1 VDAVGNL
8 FIADNANNR
17 IRKVST
23 DGIITTLAG
32 MGPGY
37 PVGGG
42 FSGDGGQ
49 ATNASLYLPYGVAV
63 DSSDNLFIA
72 DDLNGRIRKVNASGV
87 ITTVAGGGTNNS
99 PGDGIQATNAI
110 LNRPTGI
117 AVGTA
122 GNLFI
127 ADGDNDGRFFEV
139 STNGI
144 IRIAAGNGSFGYSGD
159 GGPATNATL
168 YYPFK
173 AAVVSFG
180 DVFIADSF
188 NNRIRKVVNTQGP
201 ILALNNVS
209 AADAGNYR
217 VVVTG
222 PGGSVTSSVAAL
234 TVATA
239 PLIYATVPN
248 SDGSVTLSFV
258 SRPGSTNMVLSA
270 TNLSPPVLWQPLSTN
285 TAGADGGW
293 QFTDPN
299 AASHQTRFYRSLT
312 Q

>member
-1 VDAVGNL
+1 M
-8 FIADNANNR
+8 
-17 IRKVST
+17 ST
-23 DGIITTLAG
+23 DGIITTVAG
-32 MGPGY
+32 IGPSY
-37 PVGGG
+37 PSGGG
-42 FSGDGGQ
+42 FSGDGGP
-49 ATNASLYLPYGVAV
+49 ATNANLYLPYGVAV

-72 DDLNGRIRKVNASGV
+72 DNLNGRIRKVNASGV

-99 PGDGIQATNAI
+99 IGDCIQATNAI

-117 AVGTA
+117 AVEVS

-127 ADGDNDGRFFEV
+127 ADGDNDGQFFEV

-144 IRIAAGNGSFGYSGD
+144 IRIAAGDGSLGYSGD
-159 GGPATNATL
+159 GGPATNAAL
-168 YYPFK
+168 YYPWK
-173 AAVVSFG
+173 AAVDAFG
-180 DVFIADSF
+180 NVFIADSF
-188 NNRIRKVVNTQGP
+188 NNRIRKVGNTQGP

-209 AADAGNYR
+209 AANAGNYR

-239 PLIYATVPN
+239 PLVYATVPN

-258 SRPGSTNMVLSA
+258 SQPGSTNRVFSA
-270 TNLSPPVLWQPLSTN
+270 INLSPPVLWQPLSTN
-285 TAGADGGW
+285 IAGADGNW